1 MNTTQ
6 RKNVAPKNITLK
18 FPHFIRQNGQVKSS
32 VTGKK
37 ESIIKYL
44 NSSKI
49 KGNGSR
55 AKKVSLNNKFQHVME
70 N

>member
-1 MNTTQ
+1 MNTTH
-6 RKNVAPKNITLK
+6 RKNVAPNFTLK